1 MNYTE
6 EFDGL
11 LMDPGLIHYANQMH
25 SKEDFGAGIF
35 EDFEMSSL
43 PDEPAEGGNMYSLV
57 AVTCDDGRHWR
68 VASIPIRNAR
78 DMEAFAKRKGFVI
91 KDSRHASWELQV
103 TSLFVLERN
112 PGYIDTDPHQH
123 RLQ

>member
-43 PDEPAEGGNMYSLV
+43 PDEPAEGGSMYSLV

-78 DMEAFAKRKGFVI
+78 DMEAFAKRKGA
-91 KDSRHASWELQV
+91 RHQRQQACVLG
-103 TSLFVLERN
+103 TSGHESLRPRKKSGVYR
-112 PGYIDTDPHQH
+112 Y
-123 RLQ
+123 

>member
-11 LMDPGLIHYANQMH
+11 LMDPGLIHYASQMR
-25 SKEDFGAGIF
+25 SKEDFSAGIF
-35 EDFEMSSL
+35 EDFEMSSFS
-43 PDEPAEGGNMYSLV
+43 DEPAEGGNMYSLA

-68 VASIPIRNAR
+68 VASIPIQNAC
-78 DMEAFAKRKGFVI
+78 DMEAFAREKGLII
-91 KDSRHASWELQV
+91 KDSRHASWELQI

-112 PGYIDTDPHQH
+112 PGYIDTDPNQH
-123 RLQ
+123 RHQ